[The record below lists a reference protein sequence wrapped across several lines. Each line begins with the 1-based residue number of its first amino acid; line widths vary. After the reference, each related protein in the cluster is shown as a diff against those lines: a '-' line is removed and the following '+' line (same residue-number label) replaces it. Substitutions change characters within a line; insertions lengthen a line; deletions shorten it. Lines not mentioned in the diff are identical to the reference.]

1 MSVAISLATLIT
13 RVMEP
18 LLLPAGFELPPTK
31 YLLVVVGAA
40 LGVLWGL
47 FKRPPAITQPLVVAL
62 TPWMATGATLYALSQ
77 VQWLPA
83 FIRPFT
89 TAPIV
94 YLTVFVVVGAL
105 LVLFGDREPE
115 TYAVRSTPGLIGVIG
130 LLVLSGV
137 GMLAVQATLAHPPVS
152 IAWPAIAV
160 GGSILASGAVWA
172 VIRQVA
178 PDITRVTGG
187 PGLLVVIGHLLD
199 GVSTAV
205 GMTQLGFGEQTP
217 LSRLLIDLG
226 GVWLFVGVKLLL
238 AVFVIWVLAEY
249 VRESPSEGNL
259 LLAVVAAVGLGPGIH
274 NIVLFTIAS

>member
-1 MSVAISLATLIT
+1 
-13 RVMEP
+13 MEP
-18 LLLPAGFELPPTK
+18 LLLPAGFELPPPE
-31 YLLVVVGAA
+31 YLLVVVGAG
-40 LGVLWGL
+40 LCVLWGL
-47 FKRPPAITQPLVVAL
+47 FKRSPAITQPLVVAL

-83 FIRPFT
+83 AVRPFT

-94 YLTVFVVVGAL
+94 YLTVFAVVGGL
-105 LVLFGDREPE
+105 LVLVGDRDPKA
-115 TYAVRSTPGLIGVIG
+115 YSIRSTPGVIG
-130 LLVLSGV
+130 LTGLFVLGCVGV
-137 GMLAVQATLAHPPVS
+137 LAVQAALAHPPVT
-152 IAWPAIAV
+152 IVWPAMAV
-160 GGSILASGAVWA
+160 AGTILASAAVWA
-172 VIRQVA
+172 TIWQVA
-178 PDITRVTGG
+178 PDIVRVTGG
-187 PGLLVVIGHLLD
+187 PGLLVVVGHLLD

-274 NIVLFTIAS
+274 NIVLFSIAP